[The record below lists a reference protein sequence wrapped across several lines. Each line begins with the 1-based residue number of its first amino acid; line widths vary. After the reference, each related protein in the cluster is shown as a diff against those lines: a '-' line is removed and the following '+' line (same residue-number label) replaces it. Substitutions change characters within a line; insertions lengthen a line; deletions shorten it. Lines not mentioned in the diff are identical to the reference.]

1 MSCAQALLADPE
13 NDALLAVNVPTVL
26 SSSSEAAHAVTR
38 VLSQPPG
45 HGTRKPVFTVWLG
58 NDPQAE
64 AVLDAAQVP
73 RYPNESD
80 AVAGFMHLVRH
91 REVQA
96 ALMETPPSLPEARS
110 I

>member
-1 MSCAQALLADPE
+1 MDLLTDIDADRYAATIDALLADPG

-38 VLSQPPG
+38 VLSQRPG

-64 AVLDAAQVP
+64 AVLDAAKIP
-73 RYPNESD
+73 RYPN
-80 AVAGFMHLVRH
+80 AVSYTHLDVYKR
-91 REVQA
+91 QG
-96 ALMETPPSLPEARS
+96 
-110 I
+110 